1 MLMLDQTGNAEVYF
15 EYKAT
20 MRPFHKE
27 MVQVI
32 MNLQDK
38 KKACEAIRH
47 SLVYS
52 MRCGDRF
59 VIFVDKLVPDFK
71 NEYNFT
77 PDHWPSYDIFD
88 FEKWRDNSE
97 YMKVVKEDE
106 NHDLLLNPKKYFMND
121 NF

>member
-1 MLMLDQTGNAEVYF
+1 
-15 EYKAT
+15 
-20 MRPFHKE
+20 
-27 MVQVI
+27 
-32 MNLQDK
+32 MNLQNPRQ
-38 KKACEAIRH
+38 ACEKIRH

-59 VIFVDKLVPDFK
+59 VIYVDKLIPDFN
-71 NEYNFT
+71 NEYNFP

-88 FEKWRDNSE
+88 FQKWRDNDN

-106 NHDLLLNPKKYFMND
+106 NHDILLNKNKYSMHD